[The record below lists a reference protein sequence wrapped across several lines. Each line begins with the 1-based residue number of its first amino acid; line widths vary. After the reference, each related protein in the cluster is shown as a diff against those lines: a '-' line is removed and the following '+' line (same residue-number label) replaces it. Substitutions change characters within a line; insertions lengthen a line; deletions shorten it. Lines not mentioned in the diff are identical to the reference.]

1 MNIIIPIGGRGER
14 FSNCG
19 YSQPKPLIP
28 VFEKTMIER
37 VIDNL
42 SVGSDDSIFIIHY
55 SQLDV
60 SYLRA
65 KYPRIVFISIQTHTR
80 GASETL
86 FLGVS
91 EIIRQQSHH
100 LKCLVLDCDTFYTED
115 IVGIF
120 RNLDTNVVFYTTNDE
135 PTPIYSY
142 IELDEN
148 RRITNI
154 KEKQKIS
161 DNANTGAYAF
171 GNIHELCHYCLYV
184 LDHNITFNGEPYT
197 SCVISSMI
205 SSGISFVGHELSSD
219 SVFSLGTPVAVQ
231 SYIDNT
237 FAFLFDLDG
246 TLVITDDVYYDVW
259 REILAGYD
267 IEITPEQFS
276 QYIYGN
282 TDRYV
287 LTTLLHGHPI
297 PLKTLSA
304 IKDDLFL
311 RNIHR
316 IRPIAGAL
324 DFIRC
329 IRRRGHL
336 LSIITNCNRRVAEEI
351 VRFLGIDTDF
361 IISSSDCRN
370 GKPHSEP
377 YQTAIQ
383 KYGITA
389 DKCFVFEDS
398 TTGILSGRGINP
410 RCLVGIRTKYD
421 DTQLKG
427 YGADISIHDFCGL
440 SIDDLM
446 LTNCSVVERLRSL
459 LWSNSS
465 VSDIQTV
472 VIDAERLKG
481 GFIAD
486 VIGFSIT
493 DSSGCM
499 HNQVL
504 KYENRDVNN
513 LSVMAN
519 QLDLYN
525 REYYFYNVISPF
537 IPLHIP
543 RFYNLVVEN
552 GNVRGVVLENLIA
565 RGFRNNLNLSI
576 EPVDTTLMIIDRM
589 ASMHALFWNTDL
601 KSRFPSLNDSC
612 SPIFRPFIGD
622 FIRTRYDEFK
632 IRWFPSFSPRQTEL
646 CQDIYVRFSEI
657 QRRFSIGS
665 HLTFIHGD
673 IKSPNIFYDI
683 SNGNE
688 PWFIDWQHCAVGKGV
703 QDLIFFV
710 IESFDIQNSVS
721 MFDLAVRYYY
731 ERLIAYGITDYTR
744 EEFDADISDA
754 IRYIPFFTS
763 VWFGTTSTDELID
776 KDFPRLFIGKLFHLL
791 EMR

>member
-14 FSNCG
+14 FSNSG
-19 YSQPKPLIP
+19 YSQPKPFIP
-28 VFEKTMIER
+28 IFEKTMIER
-37 VIDNL
+37 VVDNL
-42 SVGSDDSIFIIHY
+42 SVHSDDSIFIIHY
-55 SQLDV
+55 SQLDITH
-60 SYLRA
+60 LKNA
-65 KYPRIVFISIQTHTR
+65 YPKIVFISIETHTR

-91 EIIRQQSHH
+91 EIIRNHSHH

-115 IVGIF
+115 IVHMF
-120 RNLDTNVVFYTTNDE
+120 RNLDTNAVFYTKNTE
-135 PTPIYSY
+135 PVPIYSY
-142 IELDEN
+142 IELDET

-171 GNIHELCHYCLYV
+171 ENIHELCYFCKHV
-184 LDHNITFNGEPYT
+184 LDKNITFNGEPYT

-205 SSGISFVGHELSSD
+205 SSGFSFVGYELSPEC
-219 SVFSLGTPVAVQ
+219 VFSLGTPAAVQ
-231 SYIDNT
+231 KYIGST

-259 REILAGYD
+259 REILANYD
-267 IEITPEQFS
+267 IEITPDMFS

-282 TDRYV
+282 TDQYV
-287 LTTLLHGHPI
+287 LATLLNGYPI
-297 PLKTLSA
+297 PLKTISDM
-304 IKDDLFL
+304 KDSLFI

-316 IRPIAGAL
+316 IRPIAGAMS
-324 DFIRC
+324 FIRD
-329 IRRRGHL
+329 IRKRGHL

-351 VRFLGIDTDF
+351 VRVLGIDTDF

-377 YQTAIQ
+377 YQTAIH
-383 KYGITA
+383 KYGIA
-389 DKCFVFEDS
+389 SDKCFVFEDS

-410 RCLVGIRTKYD
+410 RCLVGIQTKYND
-421 DTQLKG
+421 IQLKG
-427 YGADISIHDFCGL
+427 YGADISFPDFNGL
-440 SIDDLM
+440 SIDDL
-446 LTNCSVVERLRSL
+446 TQFNCSVSEKMRSL
-459 LWSNSS
+459 LWNNSS
-465 VSDIQTV
+465 ISDIRSV
-472 VIDAERLKG
+472 VIDTKRLKG

-504 KYENRDVNN
+504 KYENMDINN

-525 REYYFYNVISPF
+525 REYYFYSVVSPF
-537 IPLHIP
+537 IPIRIP

-552 GNVRGVVLENLIA
+552 GTVSGVVLENLISC
-565 RGFRNNLNLSI
+565 GFRNNLDLSI
-576 EPVDTTLMIIDRM
+576 ESVDTTLLIIDRM

-601 KSRFPSLNDSC
+601 KSRFPSLNNSC

-622 FIRTRYDEFK
+622 FIQTRYDEFK
-632 IRWFPSFSPRQTEL
+632 MRWFPTFSQRQVEL
-646 CQDIYVRFSEI
+646 CHDIYTHFSEI
-657 QRRFSIGS
+657 QARFSVGS

-673 IKSPNIFYDI
+673 IKSPNIFYDV
-683 SNGNE
+683 SNANE
-688 PWFIDWQHCAVGKGV
+688 PWFIDWQHCAIGKGV

-710 IESFDIQNSVS
+710 IESFDIHNIIS
-721 MFDLAVRYYY
+721 MFDVATKYYY
-731 ERLIAYGITDYTR
+731 ERLIVYGINDYSR
-744 EEFDADISDA
+744 EEFRDDIADA

-763 VWFGTTSTDELID
+763 IWFGTTPADELID
-776 KDFPRLFIGKLFHLL
+776 KDFPRLFIAKLFHLL
-791 EMR
+791 DMR